1 MVNKS
6 EKLGLIL
13 LLALSL
19 TNFTGSEAFASNTL
33 NQVDVR
39 KNASDGL
46 EFTLYTSSPYAD
58 NVIVSKKSDNKYV
71 ILMPNVNGT
80 TGTKP
85 DLSSVKDV
93 VSDVDVRAINDGN
106 GGYTKVTVI
115 TNRPVNIKT
124 NTAKSSP
131 VTQEQREYRALIA
144 QQKTN
149 PVQSQ
154 VSKPVQTTAP
164 VQQAPAFKLPEIQP
178 TRTAADIAANN
189 TKPTQISKKEDTK
202 PAVEKKAETKT
213 VKSQSKTDKNIKEV
227 SVKKV
232 VEPKTEQKRQ
242 PIKEVKKEVKQ
253 NIAAQ
258 TDKEIKDIAP
268 QINQEQK
275 VIPAVP
281 VKNSSSIS
289 VLKDLKNKI
298 SGRMPKNMPVTF
310 TIIVIPLICLLAL
323 IKIIRASLR
332 KSQILKK
339 SFLDNI
345 SKSKKTVPTYDNI
358 INNEN
363 LSWQEK
369 YQQYV
374 NVAGETITTEKVA
387 QNKYN
392 FVAKSTDTV
401 QNEPQQEYVKQ
412 QELKTE
418 ELDRI
423 LQSSP
428 DIEKTEITKDIE
440 EMETHMLDTADVME
454 ENNSIHNEINKTIK
468 LKAFAEKPTLE
479 ETKRNKKIKHRRV
492 HLEIPKEAPHV
503 NIGYSQLHTNPR
515 MLKNANLSVSDLI
528 AKSDRLLNKKT
539 AFKEEKNDYDMISLD
554 DYFNIIEDEKSKVTS
569 TLSDVVAESLS
580 KIKDNTLPAVK
591 PSKNITN
598 PISKLKNETKE
609 DYLNGLIVK
618 SGYNIDKERG
628 FYLVSLDGKSA
639 VIGRIGEEVFVL
651 KKFDRNIN
659 KPLQVR
665 MDNPN
670 VYMVKADNF
679 KSLVEVNKDKMG
691 VLIEL

>member
-1 MVNKS
+1 MVKKS
-6 EKLGLIL
+6 EKFGLIL

-19 TNFTGSEAFASNTL
+19 TNISGSEAFAENTL
-33 NQVDVR
+33 NQVDVK

-80 TGTKP
+80 TGVKP

-93 VSDVDVRAINDGN
+93 VSDVDVRAINDGD

-144 QQKTN
+144 QQKTK
-149 PVQSQ
+149 PVQPQ
-154 VSKPVQTTAP
+154 VSKPVQQTAP
-164 VQQAPAFKLPEIQP
+164 VQKAPTFKLPEIQP
-178 TRTAADIAANN
+178 THTAADIAA
-189 TKPTQISKKEDTK
+189 TKAKAVQTAKKEDTK
-202 PAVEKKAETKT
+202 PAVDKKADTKTAKVQTKAET
-213 VKSQSKTDKNIKEV
+213 NIKEV
-227 SVKKV
+227 SVKKAV
-232 VEPKTEQKRQ
+232 QPKIEPKPKTVEQ
-242 PIKEVKKEVKQ
+242 IKKEIQQTATTK
-253 NIAAQ
+253 
-258 TDKEIKDIAP
+258 TDKQLENIIP
-268 QINQEQK
+268 QTQQEQK
-275 VIPAVP
+275 VTPAVP

-289 VLKDLKNKI
+289 VLKNLKNNI
-298 SGRMPKNMPVTF
+298 SGRMPKNMPVTLALV
-310 TIIVIPLICLLAL
+310 IVPLICLLAL
-323 IKIIRASLR
+323 FNIIRASLR
-332 KSQILKK
+332 KSQMLKK

-345 SKSKKTVPTYDNI
+345 SKSKKPVPTYDNI

-374 NVAGETITTEKVA
+374 NAAGETVNNEKTV

-392 FVAKSTDTV
+392 FVAKPADAV
-401 QNEPQQEYVKQ
+401 QNKPQHEFISQ
-412 QELKTE
+412 QKTE

-423 LQSSP
+423 MQTSP
-428 DIEKTEITKDIE
+428 DVEKTEITKDIE
-440 EMETHMLDTADVME
+440 EMETQMFDTVDVME

-468 LKAFAEKPTLE
+468 LKAFAEKTALE

-492 HLEIPKEAPHV
+492 QLEIPKEAPHV

-528 AKSDRLLNKKT
+528 AKSDKLLNKKT
-539 AFKEEKNDYDMISLD
+539 EFKEEKNDYDMISLD
-554 DYFNIIEDEKSKVTS
+554 DYFNIIEDKKSRVTS
-569 TLSDVVAESLS
+569 PLSDVVAESLS

-679 KSLVEVNKDKMG
+679 KSLVEVNKNQMG